1 MIDGPKASSLNQLEA
16 QRPEDHGFRYIVV
29 GLTRGLRSS
38 RPILYRYKRP
48 DEVRDVFAVSWLTR
62 AARELYV
69 FEVVEQ
75 PKEDAWYLVTFDI
88 KYVYGKKTAQRRKP
102 TKEYSE
108 IKEAMYSQCCGRI
121 DSSTYIC
128 PHDASHVPRIIVN
141 TDPEAMKVKSWPV
154 KPLEERTLEYVR
166 NAVLEAINYFMET
179 ALRILSESE
188 KRLRGQ
194 GMRRARELLSTLQLM
209 LNASWR
215 PKVERLVGSEPFAE
229 LGAVA
234 KMLEDALQKRRGGIA
249 KR

>member
-1 MIDGPKASSLNQLEA
+1 MIDDSEASALIQLGARQPKN
-16 QRPEDHGFRYIVV
+16 DGFRYIVV

-38 RPILYRYKRP
+38 KPILYRYKRP
-48 DEVRDVFAVSWLTR
+48 DEVRDVFAVNRLTR
-62 AARELYV
+62 AARDLYV

-75 PKEDAWYLVTFDI
+75 PDEDSWYLVTFDI
-88 KYVYGKKTAQRRKP
+88 KYVYGKRTTQRRKP

-108 IKEAMYSQCCGRI
+108 IKEAMHSQCCGRI

-128 PHDASHVPRIIVN
+128 PHDASHVPRIIVD

-154 KPLEERTLEYVR
+154 KPLEEKTLEYVR
-166 NAVLEAINYFMET
+166 NAVLEAINYFREA
-179 ALRILSESE
+179 ALRILNESE

-194 GMRRARELLSTLQLM
+194 GMRRAGELLSTLQLM

-215 PKVERLVGSEPFAE
+215 PKVERLVGREPFAE
-229 LGAVA
+229 LNAVT
-234 KMLEDALQKRRGGIA
+234 KMLEDALQKRRGNNA

>member
-1 MIDGPKASSLNQLEA
+1 MIDDSRASALIQLGAQQPKNDE
-16 QRPEDHGFRYIVV
+16 FRYIVV

-48 DEVRDVFAVSWLTR
+48 DEVRDVFAVNWLTR

-75 PKEDAWYLVTFDI
+75 PDGDSWHLITFDI
-88 KYVYGKKTAQRRKP
+88 KYVYGKRTAQRRKP

-128 PHDASHVPRIIVN
+128 PHDASHVPRIIVD

-154 KPLEERTLEYVR
+154 KPLEEKTLEYVR
-166 NAVLEAINYFMET
+166 NAVLEAINYFKGA

-194 GMRRARELLSTLQLM
+194 GVRRARELLSTLQLM
-209 LNASWR
+209 LNAPWR
-215 PKVERLVGSEPFAE
+215 PKVERLVGPEPFAE
-229 LGAVA
+229 LDAVT
-234 KMLEDALQKRRGGIA
+234 KMLEDALQKRRGSNS